1 MIKIVFDSSKIECLD
16 YDTKE
21 VILDGQQLK
30 ERTKLS
36 FTAKLQDGKT
46 IESWYINNKKL
57 NKSSNVFLYKINPR
71 EANNKVIEI
80 SYKLKK

>member
-1 MIKIVFDSSKIECLD
+1 MLIWLIQRISVLKIITKLASSKL
-16 YDTKE
+16 
-21 VILDGQQLK
+21 
-30 ERTKLS
+30 R